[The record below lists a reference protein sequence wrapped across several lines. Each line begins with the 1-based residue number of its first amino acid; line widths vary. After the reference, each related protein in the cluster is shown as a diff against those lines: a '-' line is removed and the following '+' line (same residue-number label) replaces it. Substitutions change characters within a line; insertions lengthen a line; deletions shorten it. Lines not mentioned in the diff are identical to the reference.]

1 LLPSG
6 LHKGANMNFLT
17 QFVDASKIGGWVR
30 SGVAVGF
37 GILVAK
43 WPGLSAYIDP
53 ATQAA
58 VGGAVATAVMGLWSQ
73 MTKTDAAK
81 VAAVNALPKDQVIGV
96 VVAKTA
102 SNGVLAAAQN
112 PAMTKV
118 VMTTPAITAA
128 IAAAPVTAT

>member
-1 LLPSG
+1 
-6 LHKGANMNFLT
+6 MNFLT
-17 QFVDASKIGGWVR
+17 QFVDASKVGGWAR
-30 SGVAVGF
+30 AGVSALI
-37 GILVAK
+37 GIGIAK
-43 WPGLSAYIDP
+43 WPLLGTVLDP

-58 VGGAVATAVMGLWSQ
+58 LALAVSGTVVGIWSQ
-73 MTKTDAAK
+73 LTKNPAAK
-81 VAAVNALPKDQVIGV
+81 VAAVNDLPKDQVIGV

-128 IAAAPVTAT
+128 IAAAPATASS